1 MREREEEEGK
11 ERRGTREKKKKT
23 RGTMYR
29 EKWDTQRRSALPYL
43 FCLGAMVR
51 RISRCTKES
60 CLQFFDDKVH
70 GGRGEGGGGELREPW
85 VFRYGRRLQKVVR
98 HEGKELHATLAC
110 RNFSRSERWG
120 GRGGRGR
127 EKGCTPRRI
136 SIPGWNKYPKEV
148 PSGILC
154 VHRLID
160 STNPITDCEIAKCV
174 FFVFEIETV
183 YRDRDSGFE

>member
-11 ERRGTREKKKKT
+11 ERRGTREKKK
-23 RGTMYR
+23 
-29 EKWDTQRRSALPYL
+29 EHEE
-43 FCLGAMVR
+43 
-51 RISRCTKES
+51 RCTEKNGTRKEEARYRIYFVS
-60 CLQFFDDKVH
+60 ERWFAAYPAAQKNRASSSSTIKSTGA
-70 GGRGEGGGGELREPW
+70 GGRGGGGELREPW

-120 GRGGRGR
+120 GGGGGE

-136 SIPGWNKYPKEV
+136 SIPGWNKYPKKV